1 MVKQGEEHLRCYIE
15 SLVEEG
21 EIKKCYVTNLKANNT
36 ERSVIL
42 LVNKKL
48 MCSIMLELERMTD
61 KKRKQQNSHC
71 CQLPL
76 LLPRVCKLV
85 VLRKLKINGIDLST
99 LLIVPSLLQ
108 LDFTQISSAPKLFCH
123 SSCSC
128 KNANLSSES
137 RIYCAKFPHSIY
149 DQKYFI

>member
-1 MVKQGEEHLRCYIE
+1 
-15 SLVEEG
+15 
-21 EIKKCYVTNLKANNT
+21 
-36 ERSVIL
+36 
-42 LVNKKL
+42 
-48 MCSIMLELERMTD
+48 MTD

-76 LLPRVCKLV
+76 FLPRVCKLV

-99 LLIVPSLLQ
+99 LLIAPSLLQ
-108 LDFTQISSAPKLFCH
+108 LDFAQISAAPKLFCH

-149 DQKYFI
+149 DQKYFIKNVWIFSNSIPMCCQINSEKKTHNSEL